1 MIIIQSGHEKDVI
14 PLIMQISEK
23 NDMNGGNLMFKLF
36 AKNHIKQKIGLI
48 TLTLLNN
55 IILREWKNSYKYDIK
70 KNIAGEINPCATII
84 KIAPFILKFENLIK
98 PTIIILM
105 WTIDE

>member
-1 MIIIQSGHEKDVI
+1 
-14 PLIMQISEK
+14 
-23 NDMNGGNLMFKLF
+23 MNGGNLIFRLF
-36 AKNHIKQKIGLI
+36 VKNHIKQKVGLS
-48 TLTLLNN
+48 TLTPLKI

-84 KIAPFILKFENLIK
+84 KIAPFILQFEKLIK
-98 PTIIILM
+98 PIIIILM